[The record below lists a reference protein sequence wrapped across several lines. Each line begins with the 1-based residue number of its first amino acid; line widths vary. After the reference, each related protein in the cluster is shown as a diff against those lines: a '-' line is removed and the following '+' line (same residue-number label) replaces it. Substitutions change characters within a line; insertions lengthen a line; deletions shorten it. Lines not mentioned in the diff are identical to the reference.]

1 MESKKKP
8 NSDLN
13 PLRSLFLAIG
23 ILVSISIISAA
34 FEYKTTAPLFSNP
47 NLHYNDEEFWCTFT
61 IFSEPDTIPDEDV
74 EHLFIVEAEPQF
86 PGGEKAWTQFLRNHL
101 KPIAVDSLST
111 NKVYLSFIIDQKGKL
126 KDVEVTRS
134 LSPKHDEEALRV
146 LALSPNWVP
155 ARQRSLPVKYRMS
168 IWIRFPKKLEVKD

>member
-34 FEYKTTAPLFSNP
+34 FEYKTSAPLFSNP
-47 NLHYNDEEFWCTFT
+47 NLHYDDDEFWCTFT
-61 IFSEPDTIPDEDV
+61 IFSEPDTIPDEDS
-74 EHLFIVEAEPQF
+74 EHIFIAETEPQF
-86 PGGEKAWTQFLRNHL
+86 PGGKKAWTQFLQNHL
-101 KPIAVDSLST
+101 RPIAVDSLST

-126 KDVEVTRS
+126 TDAKVMRS

-146 LALSPNWVP
+146 LALSPDWVP
-155 ARQRSLPVKYRMS
+155 ATQRKVPVKYRMS
-168 IWIRFPKKLEVKD
+168 IWIRFPKNLKVKD